1 MAWTTGIPWFWIHHS
16 SLVINRC
23 WQLKCDSYSATQ
35 KTIFPCWCATIL
47 LKKRRFD
54 VKRRTKATPAAT
66 HREVHQS
73 AGQWCFLIDKQFNN
87 CALEWLMVA
96 SPNKL
101 KSIGRIFFWGISS
114 AFSYQPEQSNQSF
127 QRKIALRLKK
137 PLETHFVTCFLEH
150 IYTQKTLV
158 HML

>member
-1 MAWTTGIPWFWIHHS
+1 
-16 SLVINRC
+16 
-23 WQLKCDSYSATQ
+23 
-35 KTIFPCWCATIL
+35 
-47 LKKRRFD
+47 
-54 VKRRTKATPAAT
+54 
-66 HREVHQS
+66 
-73 AGQWCFLIDKQFNN
+73 
-87 CALEWLMVA
+87 MVA

-150 IYTQKTLV
+150 IYTKKNISSYALTAQELFDICVEFVKGNDAISLRIF
-158 HML
+158 